1 MPITRQARTLYSDFV
16 EYKELDRAPL
26 TSIHPGILVAF
37 DSTALA
43 SLYNYPTHISD
54 EILRAYSQLRGHA
67 FLPHQALKE
76 FWAALDGASPVP
88 AAAERVRSALAS
100 FKETLPEERNS
111 PWSALRSVTHQ
122 LDHSIAQ
129 IMRILEPTTDTGSIN
144 VARREDDTI
153 LPRLN
158 RIFTGHVGA
167 APSPERHEQQCR
179 EALAQGHPLLA
190 NSSFDA
196 DFALWNQCVTEATT
210 RVKGTDCVFV
220 TGGVRDTWLRNGQ
233 QVRAASGGEP
243 VHQLAN
249 RQLLREY
256 AKATG
261 GGVFRIYTVE
271 EILRLASNQ
280 YGVTVSDATYSAI
293 RAEQPVAV

>member
-1 MPITRQARTLYSDFV
+1 MYSDFV

-111 PWSALRSVTHQ
+111 PW
-122 LDHSIAQ
+122 
-129 IMRILEPTTDTGSIN
+129 
-144 VARREDDTI
+144 
-153 LPRLN
+153 
-158 RIFTGHVGA
+158 
-167 APSPERHEQQCR
+167 
-179 EALAQGHPLLA
+179 
-190 NSSFDA
+190 
-196 DFALWNQCVTEATT
+196 
-210 RVKGTDCVFV
+210 
-220 TGGVRDTWLRNGQ
+220 
-233 QVRAASGGEP
+233 
-243 VHQLAN
+243 
-249 RQLLREY
+249 
-256 AKATG
+256 
-261 GGVFRIYTVE
+261 
-271 EILRLASNQ
+271 
-280 YGVTVSDATYSAI
+280 
-293 RAEQPVAV
+293 